1 MTLPMTTSPNPAVL
15 CAGDR
20 LTRDEFERRYAAMP
34 GVKKAELLEGVV
46 YMPSPV
52 RYTQHGEPHGLLAG
66 WLSGYCTAT
75 PGVAFAIDASFRLDL
90 DNALQPDLMLRIE
103 GARGRS
109 RVDGD
114 HYIGGAPELLVEV
127 AASSTSYDLHQK
139 RHVYRRA
146 GVQEYL
152 VLRAEEAAVDWFVL
166 RRGVY
171 EPLAATGAG
180 TLASDVFPGL
190 WLDVPALLR
199 ADRVALDAALRC
211 GLATAEH
218 AAFAASL
225 RA

>member
-1 MTLPMTTSPNPAVL
+1 MTPFMTTSPSVPVL

-46 YMPSPV
+46 SHHGAPHSLLDWWLG
-52 RYTQHGEPHGLLAG
+52 RYCA
-66 WLSGYCTAT
+66 AT
-75 PGVAFAIDASFRLDL
+75 PGVGSAIPASFRLDL
-90 DNALQPDLMLRIE
+90 DNELQPDLMLRSE
-103 GARGRS
+103 GASGRS

-114 HYIGGAPELLVEV
+114 HYIEGAPELLVEV
-127 AASSTSYDLHQK
+127 AASSVSYDLHQK

-171 EPLAATGAG
+171 EPLAATSAG
-180 TLASDVFPGL
+180 MLASDVFPGL

-199 ADRVALDAALRC
+199 ADRVALDAALRR